1 MGRLI
6 CSVLVAAFMSASLP
20 AYAQPSYIVILSNG
34 NTLSAN
40 SYKVEGG
47 KVHLKYPV
55 GEVTLPMSEVISIS
69 AGKDGGEILQARGV
83 AQPKPEPA
91 YDSPRPGNLS
101 NPSAT
106 APTGEATPATNA
118 RQTGLKAMRDRFEEQ
133 KRLFQERRQQAMAAA
148 REGTGSTNTAAGFF
162 SHGGGDP
169 ETDALVDQL
178 DTADD
183 AHRPE
188 LEKKL
193 EQRLDAIFDEQ

>member
-6 CSVLVAAFMSASLP
+6 GSVLVAALMSASAP
-20 AYAQPSYIVILSNG
+20 AYAQPSYIITLTNG

-40 SYKVEGG
+40 SYTLEGG

-55 GEVTLPMSEVISIS
+55 GEVTLPISEVVSIS
-69 AGKDGGEILQARGV
+69 AGAGGEILQARGV

-91 YDSPRPGNLS
+91 AGSPRPGNLS

-106 APTGEATPATNA
+106 ALPGQATPAANA
-118 RQTGLKAMRDRFEEQ
+118 RQAGIKAMRDRFDEQ

-148 REGTGSTNTAAGFF
+148 REGTGSTSSAFGFF

-169 ETDALVDQL
+169 ETDALIDQL
-178 DTADD
+178 DTEDEVQRA
-183 AHRPE
+183 E
-188 LEKKL
+188 VEKKL